1 MRSRRA
7 IVVVVAA
14 SPLLLAVPR
23 APAQTPECRGDA
35 RIPTA
40 NTTALAALALVCDI
54 NNVRASNGLRAL
66 RLDTR
71 LRFVA
76 KALAEGMARTDT
88 FSHIDRS
95 GRDLDER
102 VAATTYLRGHPGGVV
117 LETIAWGQDE
127 YATPRSILESWMESD
142 SHREKLLDPSVTDIG
157 LAAAVGDGAYY
168 VADFGS
174 RGSLRAACKAQ
185 RRVRAGCRR

>member
-1 MRSRRA
+1 MRTRRA
-7 IVVVVAA
+7 IVVVAAA

-23 APAQTPECRGDA
+23 AAPAAPDCRGDT

-40 NTTALAALALVCDI
+40 NTTSLAALALVCDI
-54 NNVRASNGLRAL
+54 NNVRARNGLRAL

-76 KALAEGMARTDT
+76 KALAAGMARTDT
-88 FSHIDRS
+88 LSHRDRR
-95 GRDLDER
+95 GRDLDDR
-102 VAATTYLRGHPGGVV
+102 VAATTYLRRHPDGIV
-117 LETIAWGQDE
+117 LETIAWGEDE
-127 YATPRSILESWMESD
+127 FATPSSILESWMESD

-157 LAAAVGDGAYY
+157 LDAAVGDGAYY
-168 VADFGS
+168 VADLGS

-185 RRVRAGCRR
+185 RRLRAGCRR